1 MFKTDIENLVQA
13 IKKEMLPNFDNV
25 YFRHSW
31 ELNGIDDSK
40 QYLAYISYSNEK
52 ETVPVQKGAQTGHTF
67 FQVKM
72 KAVFQF
78 PTSVDF
84 DSVLQ
89 KAFYCISTYK
99 MNGVNIVV
107 ESFMLDSSQII
118 KNETNVNSKKEIP
131 LILINFVLRKSMLV
145 ASCGPLCENECK

>member
-1 MFKTDIENLVQA
+1 
-13 IKKEMLPNFDNV
+13 
-25 YFRHSW
+25 
-31 ELNGIDDSK
+31 
-40 QYLAYISYSNEK
+40 
-52 ETVPVQKGAQTGHTF
+52 
-67 FQVKM
+67 
-72 KAVFQF
+72 
-78 PTSVDF
+78 
-84 DSVLQ
+84 
-89 KAFYCISTYK
+89 